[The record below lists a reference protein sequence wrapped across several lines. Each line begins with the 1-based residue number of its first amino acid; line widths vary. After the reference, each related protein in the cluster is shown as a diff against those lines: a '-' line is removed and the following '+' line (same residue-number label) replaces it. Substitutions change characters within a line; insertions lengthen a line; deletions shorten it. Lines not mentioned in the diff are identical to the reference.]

1 MAARAAARGITVV
14 AWKRKRQWWGS
25 EGRGESGEANG
36 GARSGGTGGRAQGVS
51 EAHGAN
57 QGRSLGAPGIT
68 SSGSAQTVNSAT
80 QDRVRFDGPN
90 IQVLHRN
97 GMTETVNGGR
107 YEMKMRAAAPSSTG
121 LRPAKTEPG
130 CTR

>member
-1 MAARAAARGITVV
+1 MG
-14 AWKRKRQWWGS
+14 KGS
-25 EGRGESGEANG
+25 GSGGEAKGRGESGEAKG

-57 QGRSLGAPGIT
+57 QGRSLGAPGTT

-80 QDRVRFDGPN
+80 QDRVRLDGPN

-107 YEMKMRAAAPSSTG
+107 YEMKDARGRTIIN
-121 LRPAKTEPG
+121 RPATSQDRARLYAMK
-130 CTR
+130 R